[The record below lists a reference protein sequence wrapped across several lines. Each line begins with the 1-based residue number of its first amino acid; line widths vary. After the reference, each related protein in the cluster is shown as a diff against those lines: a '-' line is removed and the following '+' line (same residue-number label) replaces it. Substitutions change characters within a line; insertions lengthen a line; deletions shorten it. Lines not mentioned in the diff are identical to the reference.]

1 MGTSGIILRPVP
13 RDCYGFTN
21 DSFLPRYF
29 FKTECEDLDTKVIQ
43 EEITDD
49 SEVLPLWEGKVM
61 AQVKALE

>member
-1 MGTSGIILRPVP
+1 MIYV
-13 RDCYGFTN
+13 F
-21 DSFLPRYF
+21 RYF

>member
-1 MGTSGIILRPVP
+1 MLYIYLYII
-13 RDCYGFTN
+13 F
-21 DSFLPRYF
+21 FRYF